1 MVLVLAEWIEW
12 EAVRAVNIFV
22 LCLFKILDRKTF
34 LLILQGFLDF
44 AEWKECPIWEDLE
57 SAEWEVGE
65 LVC

>member
-1 MVLVLAEWIEW
+1 M
-12 EAVRAVNIFV
+12 NIFV